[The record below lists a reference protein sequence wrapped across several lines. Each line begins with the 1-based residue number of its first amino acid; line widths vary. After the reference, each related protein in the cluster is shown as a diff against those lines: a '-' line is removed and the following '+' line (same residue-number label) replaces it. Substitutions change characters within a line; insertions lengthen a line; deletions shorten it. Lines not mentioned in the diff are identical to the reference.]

1 MVRRGHR
8 VAMLGPV
15 KEGSSFPLPRL
26 PESVG
31 IEFIETAKIEPDS
44 MRQMSKFAGNITSFA
59 HFLFKGQ
66 QHVEQSKIK
75 NVAALTRRIVEQ
87 MNIPVNGTMQWWIS
101 LVHLFSTQFSSYGVL
116 IKA

>member
-44 MRQMSKFAGNITSFA
+44 MRQMSKFAGNITSLA
-59 HFLFKGQ
+59 HLLFKGQ